1 MRDWCIVPRDKFNAK
16 YRGCGFRLI
25 GILVSHPDYSDAE
38 LLAKEHWWHSTE
50 VTGGTE
56 DFIFTANNTCYSL
69 VGQTTGIR
77 PVMHGNI
84 RKFCQ
89 SELDVLKKY
98 IHSVDVP
105 LIIRRGLQMIMKNPL
120 QEESVPIAT
129 TTISQLSE
137 KLGLRSLP
145 ATGVKPPNNPIPL
158 LNEGQNNTR
167 PGSSVT
173 KTIHKESK
181 EVVIRSNTGHRIC
194 SHQIRQSMCRKCNGN
209 SICTHGKQRN
219 WCAECGGSARCE
231 HGRQKSKCKE
241 CGGSGFC
248 PHGKFRYRCPNCQR

>member
-1 MRDWCIVPRDKFNAK
+1 MRDWCIVPRDKFNAE

-25 GILVSHPDYSDAE
+25 GILVRHPDYSDAE

-50 VTGGTE
+50 VTGGNE
-56 DFIFTANNTCYSL
+56 DFIFTAYNTCYSL

-98 IHSVDVP
+98 IRSVDVP

-129 TTISQLSE
+129 TCRIEAGPRIATLGSTSAAHSCGVRLHGPEPWRIS
-137 KLGLRSLP
+137 
-145 ATGVKPPNNPIPL
+145 I
-158 LNEGQNNTR
+158 
-167 PGSSVT
+167 
-173 KTIHKESK
+173 
-181 EVVIRSNTGHRIC
+181 
-194 SHQIRQSMCRKCNGN
+194 
-209 SICTHGKQRN
+209 
-219 WCAECGGSARCE
+219 
-231 HGRQKSKCKE
+231 
-241 CGGSGFC
+241 
-248 PHGKFRYRCPNCQR
+248 